1 MYVYI
6 YIDMTELYLFL
17 GLILDRALPKAMYVS
32 IIARGGAASIP
43 FKVLEFLGEN
53 IIELR
58 GCKKKCEKLS
68 SWGCIY
74 VLYIYTFDSA
84 SSKLE
89 LSIFEK
95 LEPLSEWIE
104 YVCMIRFSE
113 YNKTPNFY
121 GFYRAA
127 GASFSSRINIVF
139 AE

>member
-1 MYVYI
+1 MY
-6 YIDMTELYLFL
+6 
-17 GLILDRALPKAMYVS
+17 
-32 IIARGGAASIP
+32 
-43 FKVLEFLGEN
+43 
-53 IIELR
+53 
-58 GCKKKCEKLS
+58 
-68 SWGCIY
+68 
-74 VLYIYTFDSA
+74 YIYTFESA

-95 LEPLSEWIE
+95 MEPLSEWIE

-121 GFYRAA
+121 GFYTAA

>member
-1 MYVYI
+1 MEKTSSNKEAARKSVKNYLLGDVYMY
-6 YIDMTELYLFL
+6 
-17 GLILDRALPKAMYVS
+17 
-32 IIARGGAASIP
+32 
-43 FKVLEFLGEN
+43 
-53 IIELR
+53 
-58 GCKKKCEKLS
+58 
-68 SWGCIY
+68 
-74 VLYIYTFDSA
+74 YIYTFESA

-121 GFYRAA
+121 GFYTAA